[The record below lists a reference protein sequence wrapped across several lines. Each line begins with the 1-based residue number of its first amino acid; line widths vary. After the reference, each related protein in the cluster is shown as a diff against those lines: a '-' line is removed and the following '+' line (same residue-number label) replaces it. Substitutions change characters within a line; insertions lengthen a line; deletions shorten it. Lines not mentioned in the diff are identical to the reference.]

1 MVGQIRSYISYIGV
15 DSDKSYLDRIEKMIS
30 EVADGT
36 TRAALQL
43 EYTNKVNQIN
53 IMKRYMAEKVSVDLP
68 EEKVESIEPEIDEE
82 PTEKIKTF
90 EEEMEEKIR
99 EYQNYKED
107 ILESKDILP
116 DIYTNAY
123 NLVKI
128 FNMKP
133 ALLKEIPVERK
144 VSKVKVKST
153 SRSSYRTTSNEF
165 DKIPVLPIIEDA
177 VQSSY

>member
-68 EEKVESIEPEIDEE
+68 KEKESIEPEIDEE
-82 PTEKIKTF
+82 PIEKIKTF